1 MQAPYFGPSLVKNE
15 VLGSSTFG
23 GCLRPFGGDPPS
35 LLLVPG
41 VVDQVE
47 APNYT
52 IGGNVVAESDQPDDG
67 VNHCRLISFNEGMGE
82 WHFMSVILLADCQ
95 PR

>member
-15 VLGSSTFG
+15 VLASSTFG
-23 GCLRPFGGDPPS
+23 GCLRPFGGDLPS

-52 IGGNVVAESDQPDDG
+52 IGGNSVAEPDQPDDG
-67 VNHCRLISFNEGMGE
+67 VIHCRLISFNEGMGE
-82 WHFMSVILLADCQ
+82 WHFLSVILLADCQ